1 MQIYPWPRLLLTLIL
16 SPLET
21 DMRKS
26 LTRKNLRGFT
36 LIELMIVIVIVA
48 IVSAYAYPSYMRYIV
63 NTKRT
68 AATSVLL
75 QVADRQQ
82 QFFMDSKTYTADL
95 TNLGFPS
102 NPLEIS
108 DDGRS
113 MASGDSDNVYSVAL
127 SNVTVTTY
135 TITATPLNVQLSRD
149 TDCGALT
156 FDQSGA
162 KGAGGSVEDC
172 WK

>member
-1 MQIYPWPRLLLTLIL
+1 MNTTTKQRKQGGFSLL
-16 SPLET
+16 
-21 DMRKS
+21 
-26 LTRKNLRGFT
+26 
-36 LIELMIVIVIVA
+36 ELMIVVVIVG
-48 IVSAYAYPSYMRYIV
+48 IISAVAYPSYMQYVV

-82 QFFMDSKTYTADL
+82 QFFMDNKTYTADL
-95 TNLGFPS
+95 TNLGFTAS
-102 NPLEIS
+102 PLVVG

-113 MASGDSDNVYSVAL
+113 MVSGDAKSVYTIAM
-127 SNVTVTTY
+127 SNVAVTTF
-135 TITATPLNVQLSRD
+135 TITATPLNAQLSRD

-156 FDQSGA
+156 LDQSLA
-162 KGAGGSVEDC
+162 KGAGGAVGDC